1 MFSVLYLAN
10 EARPAG
16 GTRVRGGVSR
26 GLRGVRRVAA
36 ASCLL
41 VALSLC

>member
-10 EARPAG
+10 KARPAG
-16 GTRVRGGVSR
+16 GMRVRGGVSW
-26 GLRGVRRVAA
+26 GLRGVRRVVT

-41 VALSLC
+41 VVLSLY